1 MKNRKIQ
8 KLVLISLL
16 SLSAIAFADDTSSS
30 GINWSGYY
38 AGLKGGYGS
47 GHSPTPKNYAVDP
60 NDPGPGPGDSLDYGE
75 FSSSHHR
82 GSFIG
87 GVIGYNYLLP
97 NKFVV
102 GLEADIVKANIDSNF
117 MWNQDT
123 DANSWKSKLTSFGT
137 VRARAGYVL
146 DQWLPFLTGGLA
158 WGRNRLS
165 STCPDNSCDN
175 LGPTTSD
182 KRTHIGWVAGAG
194 LEYGLNKK
202 WSVKGEY
209 LHIDLGSKRHNVLV
223 DYDEGVPAGE
233 DFGRIKFDTVN
244 VGINY
249 KF

>member
-47 GHSPTPKNYAVDP
+47 GHTPTPKNYAVEAFE
-60 NDPGPGPGDSLDYGE
+60 GYGD

-82 GSFIG
+82 GGFIG
-87 GVIGYNYLLP
+87 GVIGYNYVLP

-117 MWNQDT
+117 MWNQDYS
-123 DANSWKSKLTSFGT
+123 DDVNSWKSKLTSFGT
-137 VRARAGYVL
+137 VRARAGYAF
-146 DQWLPFLTGGLA
+146 DNWLPFITGGLA

-165 STCPDNSCDN
+165 STCPESCYPLD
-175 LGPTTSD
+175 PTTTSD
-182 KRTHIGWVAGAG
+182 ERTHIGWVGGAG
-194 LEYGLNKK
+194 LEYGLTKN

-209 LHIDLGSKRHNVLV
+209 LHIDLGSKRHNVQV
-223 DYDEGVPAGE
+223 DYDINVPAGE